1 MTLQEYE
8 AQGGCEGCY
17 FYRTIDVDGRK
28 GCTFDWFDNESED
41 WECGKME
48 DYVYKRITK
57 GSKIMYYCSYHCM
70 REALLEDEAKK
81 RAKKLS
87 RHKTSAIV

>member
-1 MTLQEYE
+1 MKNRNKSDRNKTVYNCKMCGRSIETLK
-8 AQGGCEGCY
+8 
-17 FYRTIDVDGRK
+17 F
-28 GCTFDWFDNESED
+28 S
-41 WECGKME
+41 ME

-70 REALLEDEAKK
+70 REALLEDEAKR